1 MALAHSPKL
10 VTDKLMFGVDFGNPK
25 SNSVDFVNNI
35 SYTSSNMDFELP
47 TISNIENNGG
57 VSRGYVK
64 HTSSGYVEF
73 NSSKYSTYDMSNGF
87 SAFIILDIDGF
98 SSLGNAVYKGILG
111 KGNSYT
117 DRLINLWFYKASGSL
132 HLHQSAN
139 PPANNGYVGTL
150 SNSFTAPSDGTIFMV
165 GYSHNATNS
174 ITYYLH
180 GRPLST
186 HSVAAIRTTWPS
198 RNDLYVCGGSNTS
211 AYYFTSGK
219 VYKALVY
226 NKELTATEMLQ
237 NYNAVKGRFGL

>member
-1 MALAHSPKL
+1 MALVHSPKI
-10 VTDKLMFGVDFGNPK
+10 VRDNLMFGVDFGNPK

-35 SYTSSNMDFELP
+35 SYTTSGISSSLP
-47 TISNIENNGG
+47 TVSDIESNGG
-57 VSRGYVK
+57 ISRGYV
-64 HTSSGYVEF
+64 SNSNSGYVEF

-98 SSLGNAVYKGILG
+98 SSLGNAIYKGILG
-111 KGNSYT
+111 TGNSYT
-117 DRLINLWFYKASGSL
+117 DRLINLWFYKSSGSL

-150 SNSFTAPSDGTIFMV
+150 SDSFTAPSDGEIFMV

-186 HSVAAIRTTWPS
+186 HSVAAIRTTWPT
-198 RNDLYVCGGSNTS
+198 RNDLYVCGGSDTS
-211 AYYFTSGK
+211 ARYFTGGK
-219 VYKALVY
+219 VYKVLVY
-226 NKELTATEMLQ
+226 NKELTATEMSQ